1 MENKVLK
8 EGKIKSIEKALDLLE
23 LLSDSTK
30 EMGITEISK
39 ELHMGVST
47 VYRIL
52 TALKYRGYIV
62 QNPQTFKYMTGVKL
76 FILGRKAQ
84 NTKNL
89 IRILTPFLQKLSQ
102 RTNET
107 INLAILEGRE
117 VICLYKIESPEIL
130 RADIEIGSKLP
141 AHCSA
146 VGKVLLAFSSE
157 QDFKMLYG
165 RDNKKLLTFTS
176 KSISSVKELKK
187 CLNKV
192 KKDGYAIDE
201 EEFITGINCMG
212 IPVINNEG
220 KAIAGIS
227 VTGPSSRFNLSR
239 MKKFKNILISVSK
252 DISNQLNRV
261 NKSTVLNRVI
271 Y

>member
-8 EGKIKSIEKALDLLE
+8 KGKMKSIEKALDLLE

-62 QNPQTFKYMTGVKL
+62 QNPQTSKYMTGVKL

-117 VICLYKIESPEIL
+117 VICLYKIESLEML
-130 RADIEIGSKLP
+130 RADIKSGSKLP
-141 AHCSA
+141 AHCTA
-146 VGKVLLAFSSE
+146 VGKVLLAFFSE
-157 QDFKMLYG
+157 REFTMFYG
-165 RDNKKLLTFTS
+165 NNNKKLPTFTPN
-176 KSISSVKELKK
+176 SISSVEELKK
-187 CLNKV
+187 CLKKV
-192 KKDGYAIDE
+192 RKDGYAIDK
-201 EEFITGINCMG
+201 EEFEIGINCLG
-212 IPVINNEG
+212 VPIINNEG
-220 KAIAGIS
+220 KSIAGIS

-239 MKKFKNILISVSK
+239 MKKLKDTLISVSK
-252 DISNQLNRV
+252 DISNQLNEV
-261 NKSTVLNRVI
+261 NIL
-271 Y
+271 